1 MRVWSR
7 LALVVAVLFLSST
20 VTADHYQGE
29 CPLSLVDS
37 TPAARPFDL
46 SPHGVFRSG
55 ALVYVL
61 RGNILATYSTND
73 TGNLTI
79 VREDY
84 LTDLR
89 ARETEGGVA
98 FDSGFLYIS
107 SEAGLE
113 IYDLTDTRV
122 GGTAPRRRS
131 VTPGLHYRRLA
142 VTGNRL
148 AGLYPATDLPCYPLG
163 SATPLCNNQIEL
175 LDITN
180 RDAPGII
187 GVIQSRSRVEYRG
200 LNDIAFNQGYLMVLS
215 EEGLSAVDISNP
227 AAPLRIFT
235 AAFPGKW
242 LVSNGTNF
250 VGVGRDHDINL
261 FSVRPGLAPFFQRN
275 SLLTLPQYLTIER
288 SNPIRF
294 SRNAFWDDAN
304 ARLVTMIE
312 EIDQMTLDAART
324 IAFDVFDL
332 TLPLYEGSVERIY
345 EDMTLLNDEEV
356 KHNPVVVGPFVYV
369 IGETTGLQSYGA
381 CGQVTGRIELDGP
394 HQLTCGTAEIHG
406 WVTGR
411 QKIIRVEVFLNNT
424 PLGPATLGGTL
435 RKEVSSSTPVTP
447 WHIKVNLDATPTGEY
462 QLRVIGTDILN
473 RRRQFASQSIY
484 FPGPGSNCTNP
495 RRRAVR

>member
-7 LALVVAVLFLSST
+7 LALVVVVLFFSSA
-20 VTADHYQGE
+20 VSADHFQGE

-37 TPAARPFDL
+37 TPAVTSFDL
-46 SPHGVFRSG
+46 SPHGVFRFG
-55 ALVYVL
+55 TLVYVL
-61 RGNILATYSTND
+61 RGNLLATYVTND
-73 TGNLTI
+73 TGNLSI
-79 VREDY
+79 VREDF
-84 LTDLR
+84 LSDLR
-89 ARETEGGVA
+89 ARETDGGVA
-98 FDSGFLYIS
+98 FDNGFLYVS

-113 IYDLTDTRV
+113 VYDLTNTRV
-122 GGTAPRRRS
+122 NGTAPRRRS
-131 VTPGLHYRRLA
+131 VTPGLHYRRIA

-163 SATPLCNNQIEL
+163 NATPLCNNQIEL
-175 LDITN
+175 LDISN
-180 RDAPGII
+180 PDSPGII
-187 GVIQSRSRVEYRG
+187 GVIQSRSRTEYRG

-215 EEGLSAVDISNP
+215 EEGLSGVDISNP
-227 AAPLRIFT
+227 GSPVRIFT

-261 FSVRPGLAPFFQRN
+261 FTVRPGMAPFFQRN

-294 SRNAFWDDAN
+294 NRNAFWDETN

-312 EIDQMTLDAART
+312 EIDQMTLDPART

-345 EDMTLLNDEEV
+345 EDLTLLNDEEV

-381 CGQVTGRIELDGP
+381 CGQVTGRVELDGP
-394 HQLTCGTAEIHG
+394 HHLTCGGAEIRG
-406 WVTGR
+406 WVTGQ
-411 QKIIRVEVFLNNT
+411 QKVTVVEVFLDNT
-424 PLGPATLGGTL
+424 PLGRATLGGPL
-435 RKEVSSSTPVTP
+435 RNEVSSSTPVTP
-447 WHIKVNLDATPTGEY
+447 WRIKVNLDTTARGEY
-462 QLRVIGTDILN
+462 QLRIIGTDILG
-473 RRRQFASQSIY
+473 RRRQFANQRI
-484 FPGPGSNCTNP
+484 FFEGPGQNCTNP

>member
-7 LALVVAVLFLSST
+7 LALVVVVLSLSSAAF
-20 VTADHYQGE
+20 ADHLQGE

-46 SPHGVFRSG
+46 SPHGVFRFG
-55 ALVYVL
+55 TLVYVL
-61 RGNILATYSTND
+61 RGNILATYGTND

-79 VREDY
+79 IREDF

-98 FDSGFLYIS
+98 FSNGFLYIS

-113 IYDLTDTRV
+113 IYDLTNTRAN
-122 GGTAPRRRS
+122 GTAPRRRS

-148 AGLYPATDLPCYPLG
+148 AGLYPSTDLPCYPLG

-175 LDITN
+175 LDVTN
-180 RDAPGII
+180 PDAPGII

-215 EEGLSAVDISNP
+215 EEGLSGVDISNP

-250 VGVGRDHDINL
+250 VAVGRDHDINL
-261 FSVRPGLAPFFQRN
+261 FSVRPGMAPFFLRN

-294 SRNAFWDDAN
+294 SRNAFWDESN
-304 ARLVTMIE
+304 ARLITMIE
-312 EIDQMTLDAART
+312 EVDQMTLDAART

-332 TLPLYEGSVERIY
+332 TLPLYEGSAERIY

-356 KHNPVVVGPFVYV
+356 KWNPVVVGPFVYV
-369 IGETTGLQSYGA
+369 IGEATGLQSYGS

-394 HQLTCGTAEIHG
+394 HHLACGGAEIHG
-406 WVTGR
+406 WVTGEL
-411 QKIIRVEVFLNNT
+411 KITGVEVFLNNT
-424 PLGPATLGGTL
+424 PLGPATLGTTP
-435 RKEVSSSTPVTP
+435 RNDVSSATPVTP
-447 WHIKVNLDATPTGEY
+447 WRIKVNLDSTVRGEY
-462 QLRVIGTDILN
+462 QLRVIGTDILG
-473 RRRQFASQSIY
+473 RRRQFGSQTI
-484 FPGPGSNCTNP
+484 FFEGPGSNCVTP